1 MSVYFWVY
9 DVYIFINY
17 LLSTDWDRK
26 SAPPELPDDII
37 KKTTERYIAAYEK
50 LIGKKF
56 AIK

>member
-17 LLSTDWDRK
+17 LLITDWDRK